1 MFLDCS
7 WILLR
12 EWEEEK
18 EGLCARRRLHSETK
32 GKWLCEALWM
42 VVWEF
47 ALFDMQIPPRAERAG
62 ETGVQGSVL
71 LRGWGRAGGRVGV
84 RALNDNTGG
93 IQIPLVTLVPS
104 VWHFIPLCLTVNADV
119 RESYHKTK
127 NPGNTCSS
135 FIDLNGIWWKKNTH
149 FKSNEAKYQKST
161 CPYQNKCSVVSKYNC
176 CND

>member
-1 MFLDCS
+1 MCTQKTPFRDQRQMAVWGTLDGGVGIRPIWHANSSKS
-7 WILLR
+7 WKSR
-12 EWEEEK
+12 RNRCPRK
-18 EGLCARRRLHSETK
+18 CAAA
-32 GKWLCEALWM
+32 W
-42 VVWEF
+42 V
-47 ALFDMQIPPRAERAG
+47 
-62 ETGVQGSVL
+62 
-71 LRGWGRAGGRVGV
+71 RAGGRVGV

>member
-1 MFLDCS
+1 MHAEDSIQRPKANGCVRHFGWWCGNSPYLTCKFLQE
-7 WILLR
+7 LK
-12 EWEEEK
+12 EPEK
-18 EGLCARRRLHSETK
+18 QVSKEVCCCVGEG
-32 GKWLCEALWM
+32 
-42 VVWEF
+42 
-47 ALFDMQIPPRAERAG
+47 
-62 ETGVQGSVL
+62 
-71 LRGWGRAGGRVGV
+71 GRADGRVGV

-93 IQIPLVTLVPS
+93 IQILLVTLVPS